1 MRAPKIET
9 ILRNL
14 ESKGLSVGPGKRSL
28 DRPQNIP
35 EKPKSS
41 GRCSMIARLFD
52 AVFGCRHSRYSFPV
66 TIRGKSRRP
75 QAAALTGTYVACL
88 DCGREFPYDWQEM
101 KVITS
106 SAETRQYATALATKQ
121 AA

>member
-1 MRAPKIET
+1 
-9 ILRNL
+9 
-14 ESKGLSVGPGKRSL
+14 
-28 DRPQNIP
+28 
-35 EKPKSS
+35 
-41 GRCSMIARLFD
+41 MIARLFD

-66 TIRGKSRRP
+66 TIRGRARRP
-75 QAAALTGTYVACL
+75 QAAVLTGTYVACL

-121 AA
+121 A